1 MADIKYTNRSSE
13 EVSDD
18 FKEILEKKVLSAIKL
33 GPSIQEV
40 EIILTESE
48 NPSRGGDSHKIDIS
62 ISGTGDSYNATA
74 RSSSFEGAI
83 DSVIS
88 KVRRQLRKAK
98 EERTVSKS
106 GHRKPLSFDGVS

>member
-1 MADIKYTNRSSE
+1 MADIKYTNRSTE
-13 EVSDD
+13 EISDE
-18 FKEILEKKVLSAIKL
+18 FKGMVEKKALSAIKL
-33 GPSIQEV
+33 DPSIQEV

-48 NPSRGGDSHKIDIS
+48 NPSRGGDSHRIDIS
-62 ISGTGDSYNATA
+62 IFGTGESYNATA
-74 RSSSFEGAI
+74 RSYSFEGAI
-83 DSVIS
+83 DSAIS

>member
-1 MADIKYTNRSSE
+1 MADIKYMNRSSE
-13 EVSDD
+13 EVSDN
-18 FKEILEKKVLSAIKL
+18 FKEIMEKKVLSAIKL
-33 GPSIQEV
+33 DPSVQEV

-48 NPSRGGDSHKIDIS
+48 NPSRGEDSHRIDIS
-62 ISGTGDSYNATA
+62 IFGTGDSYNATA

-83 DSVIS
+83 DSAVS